1 MQQGKVNKNDF
12 QRLMEELRNINSNN
26 NLVDNAE
33 NNNGIIPS
41 NADIMRELVDIKKDI
56 NEILELKETVKV
68 MHNELNTAYDIINNQ
83 MRFMEI
89 IDSKERDKNMIIT
102 GIKEDVNATLVKQ
115 VYDVIIATG
124 YTNDSFKLNEEQ
136 GNLGL
141 FIGDEQLSVKRLG
154 QLRADANPERP
165 RAILVQVPS
174 KSLRDSIVGCANTLK
189 GKEPYKKIYLK
200 SNIVR

>member
-1 MQQGKVNKNDF
+1 MVTVQQYFNMASMQQGKVNKTDF

-41 NADIMRELVDIKKDI
+41 NADIMRELVNIKKDI

-89 IDSKERDKNMIIT
+89 IDSKK
-102 GIKEDVNATLVKQ
+102 
-115 VYDVIIATG
+115 
-124 YTNDSFKLNEEQ
+124 
-136 GNLGL
+136 
-141 FIGDEQLSVKRLG
+141 KR
-154 QLRADANPERP
+154 
-165 RAILVQVPS
+165 
-174 KSLRDSIVGCANTLK
+174 
-189 GKEPYKKIYLK
+189 
-200 SNIVR
+200 